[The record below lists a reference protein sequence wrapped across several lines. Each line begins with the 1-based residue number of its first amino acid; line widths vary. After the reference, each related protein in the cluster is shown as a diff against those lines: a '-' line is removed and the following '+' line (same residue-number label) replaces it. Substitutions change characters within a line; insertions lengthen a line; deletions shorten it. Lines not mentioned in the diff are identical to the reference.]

1 MFHMLK
7 IYNSF
12 LEKPVEEW
20 KQYNAC
26 LKGEEI
32 VNELRGCN
40 DSAERGVKLVAEFL
54 HRPKKKT
61 IWRTLCKLPSKIERK
76 NHEKRHL
83 LNVYNW

>member
-54 HRPKKKT
+54 HPAQKEDNLQNFVQVAEQDRKKK
-61 IWRTLCKLPSKIERK
+61 S
-76 NHEKRHL
+76 
-83 LNVYNW
+83 